1 MGEKTGQG
9 IFQRIKVILLL
20 ELNSFLEI
28 SFRVS
33 RIPQKVQY
41 KHLVRTS
48 LRVLEFFLLALY
60 DTLGIF
66 SVCLLAFR
74 TSAERDPLVL
84 LSREEPSL
92 VDAQYTKNQAWK
104 SDAVS
109 SLKLFVISIIFLH
122 WDIAET
128 SLGQEIHGSSLV
140 FRKSSENDR
149 NLGRVLGHFG
159 NFRKFLGRLW
169 PIFIEL
175 F

>member
-41 KHLVRTS
+41 KNLVRTS
-48 LRVLEFFLLALY
+48 LRVLEFFRLALY

-109 SLKLFVISIIFLH
+109 SLNLFVISIIFLH

-128 SLGQEIHGSSLV
+128 SLSQEIHGSLLV

-169 PIFIEL
+169 PIFLEL